1 MRLTYTDAER
11 AFRAECAEWLRGQLA
26 GEFADL
32 RGLTSRVCA
41 PERRLDWERRLGE
54 AGWSVVGWP
63 SEYGGRDA
71 SMAER
76 VIFAEEYAAAGGPP
90 RINHVG
96 VELLGPTVIAYGT
109 PAQRARFLPPIAAG
123 TSIWCQGYSEPGA
136 GSDLGAVRTRARFE
150 NDSWVIDGQKVWTSL
165 AQFSGWAF
173 VLARSESGSVGPRG
187 LTFFLVPLDQPGASI
202 RPIRQITGDA
212 EFNEL
217 FLDGAR
223 TAADN
228 ILGAPGAG
236 WEVAM
241 ALLGFERGVSTLGQQ
256 MAFRNELDAV
266 IATARANGSAQDP
279 VIRQRLAQAEIGLRL
294 MRFGALRMLGQQE
307 GGAGTGAA
315 ITYKIQWANWR
326 RSLGELAMD
335 VLGQAGE
342 VAPALPSG
350 DYALPILTNLF
361 LNARA
366 DTIYGGTNQIQRN
379 LIAER
384 ALGLPREPRGD
395 LKG

>member
-1 MRLTYTDAER
+1 MRLSYTDSER
-11 AFRAECAEWLRGQLA
+11 AFRTEAADWLRSELC
-26 GEFADL
+26 GEFADV
-32 RGLTSRVCA
+32 RGLTSRVGA
-41 PERRLDWERRLGE
+41 PERRLEWEKRLGE
-54 AGWSVVGWP
+54 ARWSVIGWP
-63 SEYGGRDA
+63 AEYGGRDA
-71 SMAER
+71 TMAER
-76 VIFAEEYAAAGGPP
+76 VIFAEEYAGAGGPP

-109 PAQRARFLPPIAAG
+109 AAQKARFLPPIATG
-123 TSIWCQGYSEPGA
+123 GSIWCQGYSEPGA
-136 GSDLGAVRTRARFE
+136 GSDLGAVRTRAQLDNGE
-150 NDSWVIDGQKVWTSL
+150 WIIDGQKVWTSL

-173 VLARSESGSVGPRG
+173 ILARSEPGSVGRNG
-187 LTFFLVPLDQPGASI
+187 LTFLLVPLDQAGVSI

-223 TAADN
+223 TDQGD
-228 ILGAPGAG
+228 ILGAPGEG
-236 WEVAM
+236 WDVAM

-266 IATARANGSAQDP
+266 IAAARANGSAQDP
-279 VIRQRLAQAEIGLRL
+279 LIRQRLAQAEIGLRL
-294 MRFGALRMLGQQE
+294 MRFGALRMLDQE

-315 ITYKIQWANWR
+315 ITYKIQWASWR

-335 VLGQAGE
+335 VLGQAGQ
-342 VAPALPSG
+342 VAPALPDG
-350 DYALPILTNLF
+350 DYAMPILTDLF

-384 ALGLPREPRGD
+384 GLGLPRELRGD

>member
-1 MRLTYTDAER
+1 MRLTYTDSEL
-11 AFRAECAEWLRGQLA
+11 AFRAEVRDWLHARLSA
-26 GEFADL
+26 EFADL

-41 PERRLDWERRLGE
+41 PQRRLEWEQCLGE
-54 AGWSVVGWP
+54 ARWGVVGWP
-63 SEYGGRDA
+63 AEFGGRDA
-71 SMAER
+71 TMAER

-96 VELLGPTVIAYGT
+96 VELLGPTVLAFGSA
-109 PAQRARFLPPIAAG
+109 AQKARFLPPIAAG
-123 TSIWCQGYSEPGA
+123 KSVWCQGYSEPGA
-136 GSDLGAVRTRARFE
+136 GSDLGAVRTRARLDGDE
-150 NDSWVIDGQKVWTSL
+150 WVIDGQKVWTSL

-173 VLARSESGSVGPRG
+173 VLARSGPGSVGRGG
-187 LTFFLVPLDQPGASI
+187 LTFLLVPLDQPGVSV
-202 RPIRQITGDA
+202 RPIRQITGDS

-223 TAADN
+223 TAAEN
-228 ILGAPGAG
+228 ILGAPGEG
-236 WEVAM
+236 WGVAM

-266 IATARANGSAQDP
+266 IAVARSNGAVQDP

-294 MRFGALRMLGQQE
+294 MRFGALRMLDQQ

-315 ITYKIQWANWR
+315 ITYKIQWASWR

-342 VAPALPSG
+342 VAPALPDG
-350 DYALPILTNLF
+350 EYAMTMLADLF
-361 LNARA
+361 LSARA